1 MTLRRGAL
9 LLAGLAALALPSR
22 AVRAQDPGTFEVAVF
37 GKFERFDSGMPWSKR
52 NQVGFGGLIGYFFAQ
67 NLAVEFTG
75 ARTAGDGSEKSY
87 SHTGLLTYHVPA
99 GDNLDVHIGG
109 GYLVHKNNFYGV
121 NGSYAYLGVPPNRNQ
136 NSIWDVGARGVIGV
150 DWKWTDQLGA
160 RIDGTFG
167 FVPYPKDRLGYKANG
182 IDVNLGVEGGLTYRL
197 GGSKDTDGDGVS
209 DKLDKCPN
217 TPTGVKVDETG
228 CPIDTDKDGV
238 ADYLDKCPNTP
249 AGARVDANGCPL
261 DSDRDGV
268 ADYMDKCP
276 NTPAGAKVD
285 AAGCPIDSDK
295 DGVADYMDKCPNTPA
310 GVKVDATGCPI
321 DSDKDGVADYL
332 DKCPNTP
339 AGFKVDATGCPVDV
353 DSDKDGV
360 PDRLDKCPNTP
371 AGVKV
376 DVSGCPL
383 DSDNDGVADY
393 LDKCPNTPAGTKVD
407 ANGCQVL
414 FEAGKK
420 NLTLQGVNFD
430 NAKATLLAESGSSL
444 DAVAAS
450 LVANPDVK
458 IAVEGFTDN
467 RGAAAANR
475 RLSQARA
482 NAVREYLI
490 GKGVDASRISAKGFG
505 PARPAAPNTTDAGRA
520 QNRRV
525 EIRRTN

>member
-22 AVRAQDPGTFEVAVF
+22 AVRAQDPGTIEVAVF
-37 GKFERFDSGMPWSKR
+37 GKFERFDSGMPWSKK
-52 NQVGFGGLIGYFFAQ
+52 NQVGFGGLVGFFVAQ

-75 ARTAGDGSEKSY
+75 ARTAGDGDERSY
-87 SHTGLLTYHVPA
+87 SHSGLLTYHVPA
-99 GDNLDVHIGG
+99 GDNLDVHVGG
-109 GYLVHKNNFYGV
+109 GYLIYKNGFYGV
-121 NGSYAYLGVPPNRNQ
+121 NGSYSYLGVPPNRNQ
-136 NSIWDVGARGVIGV
+136 NSVWD
-150 DWKWTDQLGA
+150 LGA
-160 RIDGTFG
+160 RAIVGFNWKWSDNFGARVDGTFG
-167 FVPYPKDRLGYKANG
+167 FVPYPKNRLGFVPNG
-182 IDVNLGVEGGLTYRL
+182 IDVNLGVEGGLYYTL
-197 GGSKDTDGDGVS
+197 GGAKDTDNDGVS
-209 DKLDKCPN
+209 DKNDKCAN
-217 TPTGVKVDETG
+217 TPAGVKVDATG

-238 ADYLDKCPNTP
+238 ADYLDKCPSTP
-249 AGARVDANGCPL
+249 AGAKVDANGCPI

-310 GVKVDATGCPI
+310 GVKVDAMGCPV

-332 DKCPNTP
+332 DKCPNTT

-371 AGVKV
+371 AGTKV
-376 DVSGCPL
+376 DAAGCPV

-393 LDKCPNTPAGTKVD
+393 LDKCPGTPAGMKVD

-414 FEAGKK
+414 FEGTKK
-420 NLTLQGVNFD
+420 NLVLEGVTFENNRAALVASSYGTLDG
-430 NAKATLLAESGSSL
+430 
-444 DAVAAS
+444 VAAS
-450 LVANPDVK
+450 LVSNVDVK

-467 RGAAAANR
+467 RGSAAANR
-475 RLSQARA
+475 KLSLNRA
-482 NAVREYLI
+482 NSVREYLI
-490 GKGVDASRISAKGFG
+490 SKGVDGTRISAKGFG
-505 PARPAAPNTTDAGRA
+505 PGRPAAPNTTEEGRSK
-520 QNRRV
+520 NRRV